1 MDNGGDDVSAGLALP
16 EHALVRQDLDS
27 CITFN
32 CTRQTPKPFSFGKSC
47 YDKRI
52 HEIFHLNELA
62 NAMSEQKINEAI
74 GALRE
79 EGERL
84 DNPEAKERLTNLVDN
99 IEQYVDYSGV
109 SEEHQDLVED
119 VKEAIVHFEVE
130 HPSITGIL
138 NEVMMTLSNMGI

>member
-1 MDNGGDDVSAGLALP
+1 
-16 EHALVRQDLDS
+16 
-27 CITFN
+27 
-32 CTRQTPKPFSFGKSC
+32 
-47 YDKRI
+47 
-52 HEIFHLNELA
+52 
-62 NAMSEQKINEAI
+62 MSEQKINEAI

-79 EGERL
+79 EGDRL
-84 DNPEAKERLTNLVDN
+84 DNPESKQRLTNLVDN

>member
-1 MDNGGDDVSAGLALP
+1 
-16 EHALVRQDLDS
+16 
-27 CITFN
+27 
-32 CTRQTPKPFSFGKSC
+32 
-47 YDKRI
+47 
-52 HEIFHLNELA
+52 
-62 NAMSEQKINEAI
+62 MSEEKINEAL

-84 DNPEAKERLTNLVDN
+84 DNPEARERLSNLVEN
-99 IEQYVDYSGV
+99 IEQNVDYSGL

-138 NEVMMTLSNMGI
+138 NEIMMTLSNVGI